1 MKVALAFGVCEPGN
15 LARDQRRDALV
26 SPLILILVL
35 LLVLAAIGGGVWLS
49 NLLWLVFIVA
59 LVVLLVGFLT
69 GRRAV

>member
-1 MKVALAFGVCEPGN
+1 M
-15 LARDQRRDALV
+15 